1 MFDPEISGNVVMLC
15 LALFVLSIVGVIFFF
30 RHKMANNT
38 KRILDSPD
46 DMSATDGSLASRV
59 KHPAVNVFQY
69 SNSFFNLGLLVAMA
83 ALTLL
88 INWTL
93 TEETVKIPD
102 GAMLM
107 DDEIALEDIPRT
119 SRPPSPPPPPPPPSV
134 IQAVAAELAIDPPD
148 FQSMDIDEK
157 TEVTEHYTWDEPE
170 SGWGDGGPP
179 APPAPP
185 APKKEEPA
193 EIFTIVEQMPRFMDA
208 ECEKLSDQKAKD
220 ECAQKKMLQYI
231 YQNVKYPAL
240 ARENNIEGR
249 AIVTFVVEPSGQI
262 SDVRL
267 ARELQGGLG
276 EEAVR
281 VVNMMAKEKK
291 WVAGE
296 QRGKKVRVR
305 FTLPIQFKLE

>member
-1 MFDPEISGNVVMLC
+1 MFDPEISGSAVMLS
-15 LALFVLSIVGVIFFF
+15 LAFLVLVVIAVILFFKN
-30 RHKMANNT
+30 KMTNNT
-38 KRILDSPD
+38 KKILDSPNE
-46 DMSATDGSLASRV
+46 MPSNDGSLSSRV
-59 KHPAVNVFQY
+59 KNPAVNVFQY
-69 SNSFFNLGLLVAMA
+69 SGVFFNLGLLVAMA
-83 ALTLL
+83 SITLL
-88 INWTL
+88 INWTI
-93 TEETVKIPD
+93 TEDTVVIPD

-119 SRPPSPPPPPPPPSV
+119 SRPPAPPPPPPPPSI
-134 IQAVAAELAIDPPD
+134 IQAVAEELAIDPPD

-157 TEVTEHYTWDEPE
+157 TEVVEHYTWDQPE
-170 SGWGDGGPP
+170 EGWGDGGPP
-179 APPAPP
+179 GPPPP
-185 APKKEEPA
+185 PPPKEEPA
-193 EIFTIVEQMPRFMDA
+193 EIFSIVEQMPRFMDA
-208 ECEKLSDQKAKD
+208 ECEKISDRKAKD

-249 AIVTFVVEPSGQI
+249 AIVTFVVEPNGQI
-262 SDVRL
+262 SDVKL

-281 VVNMMAKEKK
+281 VVKMMAKDKK

>member
-1 MFDPEISGNVVMLC
+1 MFDPEISGKAVMIS
-15 LALFVLSIVGVIFFF
+15 LALLALVVIGVIYFF
-30 RHKMANNT
+30 RNKMANNT
-38 KRILDSPD
+38 KKILETPE
-46 DMSATDGSLASRV
+46 DMPANDGSLSSRV
-59 KHPAVNVFQY
+59 KNPAVNVFQY
-69 SNSFFNLGLLVAMA
+69 SGVFFNLGLLVAMA
-83 ALTLL
+83 SITLL
-88 INWTL
+88 INWTV
-93 TEETVKIPD
+93 TEDTVIIPE

-119 SRPPSPPPPPPPPSV
+119 SRPPAPPPPPPPPSI
-134 IQAVAAELAIDPPD
+134 IQAVAEELAIDPPD
-148 FQSMDIDEK
+148 FQSMDIDED
-157 TEVTEHYTWDEPE
+157 TEVVEHYTWDEPE
-170 SGWGDGGPP
+170 EGWGDGGPP
-179 APPAPP
+179 GPPPP
-185 APKKEEPA
+185 PPPPDPG

-208 ECEKLSDQKAKD
+208 ECEKLSDSKARD

-249 AIVTFVVEPSGQI
+249 AIITFVVESTGKI
-262 SDVRL
+262 SDVKL

-281 VVNMMAKEKK
+281 VVNMMAKDKK